1 MIGAARA
8 PWRLTVYPSLPST
21 SALCCARAADGEPEG
36 LAVLAL
42 QQTEGRGS
50 RGRAWSSPPGNLSLS
65 VILRPDTP
73 AARAGQ
79 WALLAGVAMAQGLA
93 GFLPDA
99 SSLAL
104 KWPNDILLHGK
115 KLGGILVESSAGQGG
130 RIDWLVIGFGANL
143 AEAPVLPDR
152 PAVAALAEV
161 GAAPTPEAA
170 AATILDRL
178 DHWRRIWR
186 QDGFGAVRMA
196 WMQFT
201 QPIGSRLNLRLRDGD
216 VQGQFAG
223 LTDDG
228 GLLLQTAGGVRA
240 YATGEVLLGGADGA
254 CIRWPSATQGLSDY
268 V

>member
-1 MIGAARA
+1 MNGPARA

-42 QQTEGRGS
+42 RQTAGRGS
-50 RGRAWSSPPGNLSLS
+50 RGRTWSSPPGNLSLS

-73 AARAGQ
+73 AAQAGQ
-79 WALLAGVAMAQGLA
+79 WALLAGVATADGLA

-99 SSLAL
+99 SALAL
-104 KWPNDILLHGK
+104 KWPNDILLQGR
-115 KLGGILVESSAGQGG
+115 KLGGILVESSAGEGG

-143 AEAPVLPDR
+143 AAAPVLPDR
-152 PAVAALAEV
+152 PGVAALAEA

-170 AATILDRL
+170 AAAILDRL
-178 DHWRRIWR
+178 DHWRRVWR
-186 QDGFGAVRMA
+186 QDGFDAVRMA

-201 QPIGSRLNLRLRDGD
+201 QPIGTRLHLRLRHGD

-228 GLLLQTAGGVRA
+228 GLLLQTAEGLRA
-240 YATGEVLLGGADGA
+240 YATGEVLLGDANGPASLVQRNSGT
-254 CIRWPSATQGLSDY
+254 I
-268 V
+268 